1 MNKLISLLKRAP
13 KRTAAA
19 FLMLAAAIIIPTTLF
34 AWGPDRQTYTYE
46 HPADHVT
53 FNSITDNPNV
63 GDERNFVRIRED
75 VAGTTYGDNVDLQV
89 GHTYDVEVYYHNNAT
104 SSLNGTNYD
113 GPGVAHDVSLR
124 MEVPGTVNAG
134 ATANINGFISAS
146 NATPGTV
153 YDSAYAKNTS
163 AGAIALSYVPGSAVV
178 TSNGAVN
185 GAVMPNSM
193 FTTGAP
199 LGYDSLNGVL
209 PGCNQY
215 AGYVVFKLKVDQ
227 PNFTVTKQ
235 VRKVGEKTWNKTEA
249 VNPGDQVEYLVTY
262 TNTGTTTQNNV
273 TLKDMLPTGVS
284 YVSHTTYV
292 ANASNPSGLLLDA
305 ASDNVTTSGVNIGNY
320 DAGANAY
327 VKFTAKVAANDQL
340 PVCGT
345 NTLVNTARIT
355 TSGGYKED
363 TATVTVNKTCQPNTA
378 NACNLDTKQIQTVDV
393 SQIDDIHF
401 TKDLSRCETPT
412 TPPTTPPELP
422 HTGPSGTVAGIFGL
436 GSIVLSL
443 SYYIASRRAALK

>member
-19 FLMLAAAIIIPTTLF
+19 LLMLAVAIIVPASLF
-34 AWGPDRQTYTYE
+34 AWGPDRPTYTYE

-75 VAGTTYGDNVDLQV
+75 VAGTTYTDNVDLQV
-89 GHTYDVEVYYHNNAT
+89 GHTYNVEVYYHNNAT

-185 GAVMPNSM
+185 GAVMPNNM

-227 PNFTVTKQ
+227 PNFTVVKQ
-235 VRKVGEKTWNKTEA
+235 VSVDGGKTWNTSA
-249 VNPGDQVEYLVTY
+249 TANAGDTIQYRVIY
-262 TNTGTTTQNNV
+262 TNTGTTQQDNV
-273 TLKDMLPTGVS
+273 TLSDVLPKNVS
-284 YVSHTTYV
+284 YVNGSALIANSVTGGKYQSTSDGITTTGLNIGSY
-292 ANASNPSGLLLDA
+292 ASNG
-305 ASDNVTTSGVNIGNY
+305 G
-320 DAGANAY
+320 NAY
-327 VKFTAKVAANDQL
+327 FKFSAKIADEAAL
-340 PVCGT
+340 TCGT
-345 NTLVNTARIT
+345 NTLVNTARAT
-355 TSGGYKED
+355 TSGGYKEA

-422 HTGPSGTVAGIFGL
+422 HTGPSGTVASVFGV
-436 GSIVLSL
+436 GSLVLSL